1 MPHETPQSRYDS
13 HYVANRMARAIGH
26 VKLVK
31 SMVEAG
37 ADCTEVL
44 VQLAA
49 VRGQLD
55 SICSSLMVQYAE
67 QFAEDYRR
75 TGDPELLSDFKTE
88 LAKAVKK

>member
-1 MPHETPQSRYDS
+1 MPYETPQTRYD
-13 HYVANRMARAIGH
+13 ARYIAARIARTIGH
-26 VKLVK
+26 TRLVK
-31 SMVEAG
+31 NMVETG

-44 VQLAA
+44 IQLAA

-67 QFAEDYRR
+67 NFAEEYRR
-75 TGDPELLSDFKTE
+75 TGDPELLSDFKTD

>member
-1 MPHETPQSRYDS
+1 MLHETPQTKYDS
-13 HYVANRMARAIGH
+13 RYVANRMARTIGH

-31 SMVEAG
+31 SMVEAH

-44 VQLAA
+44 IQLAA

-55 SICSSLMVQYAE
+55 SICSNLMVQYAE

-75 TGDPELLSDFKTE
+75 RGDPSLLEDFKTE
-88 LAKAVKK
+88 LARAVKK